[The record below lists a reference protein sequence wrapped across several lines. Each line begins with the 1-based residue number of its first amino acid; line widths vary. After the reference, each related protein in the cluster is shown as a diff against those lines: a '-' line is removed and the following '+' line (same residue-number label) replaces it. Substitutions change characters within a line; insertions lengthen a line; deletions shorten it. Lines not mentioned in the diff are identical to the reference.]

1 MVNPGQT
8 SESTMPRTGLRSRL
22 LSGGIWVVAGKI
34 LGGPV
39 VVVTNMLLARV
50 LSPAEL
56 GAYFLAFSLVTVC
69 ATVAP
74 LGANRAVVRF
84 VAESIGLNRPAVARG
99 AVRHAIMLGIG
110 GSLVLASA
118 IYSGLGER
126 LARDVVNSQEL
137 ADASD
142 LVAAWIVP
150 ATMTLLIAEIFRGFH
165 DLRWATLHGG
175 LLGSLLT
182 LLIVV
187 TLHLNGI
194 PMTLRVV
201 VWVSFTATMLGA
213 LVAGFTLHR
222 RVHKLPPPA
231 ADRSLLGMLRVS
243 LPLCVTTAIVLLLQ
257 QADIWLVGAFESSQD
272 VAIYGAAA
280 RLMFIVSVPLFMVNA
295 VIQPMVAEYY
305 SQRRLDELQKL
316 MRVAATVAAM
326 PALAALACAIVFAAP
341 GLRLLYGETYMAG
354 AGVLVVLALGQ
365 MVNVWTGSCGIF
377 LMMTGHERT
386 LMTLTALT
394 GLLTVALMAAL
405 VGPFGILGVA
415 IGSAL
420 GVSLQNAV
428 LWFAAGRLTGVWTN
442 MGFRGLGD
450 VLRVG
455 RAEVERRRRASGSA
469 AEPRPP
475 A

>member
-1 MVNPGQT
+1 
-8 SESTMPRTGLRSRL
+8 
-22 LSGGIWVVAGKI
+22 
-34 LGGPV
+34 
-39 VVVTNMLLARV
+39 
-50 LSPAEL
+50 
-56 GAYFLAFSLVTVC
+56 
-69 ATVAP
+69 
-74 LGANRAVVRF
+74 
-84 VAESIGLNRPAVARG
+84 
-99 AVRHAIMLGIG
+99 
-110 GSLVLASA
+110 
-118 IYSGLGER
+118 
-126 LARDVVNSQEL
+126 
-137 ADASD
+137 
-142 LVAAWIVP
+142 
-150 ATMTLLIAEIFRGFH
+150 
-165 DLRWATLHGG
+165 
-175 LLGSLLT
+175 
-182 LLIVV
+182 
-187 TLHLNGI
+187 
-194 PMTLRVV
+194 
-201 VWVSFTATMLGA
+201 
-213 LVAGFTLHR
+213 
-222 RVHKLPPPA
+222 
-231 ADRSLLGMLRVS
+231 MLRVS

-341 GLRLLYGETYMAG
+341 GLRLLYGDTYMAG

-394 GLLTVALMAAL
+394 GFVTVALMAAL

-469 AEPRPP
+469 AGPRPP

>member
-1 MVNPGQT
+1 MRA
-8 SESTMPRTGLRSRL
+8 ESKPQPGLRSRL

-84 VAESIGLNRPAVARG
+84 VAEAIGLNRPAVARG

-118 IYSGLGER
+118 IYSGLGEW
-126 LARDVVNSQEL
+126 LAREVVHSQEL

-187 TLHLNGI
+187 ALHLNGV

-201 VWVSFTATMLGA
+201 VGVSFTATVLGV
-213 LVAGFTLHR
+213 LVAVLTLHR
-222 RVHKLPPPA
+222 RVRKLPSPA

-341 GLRLLYGETYMAG
+341 GLRLLYGDTYMAG

-394 GLLTVALMAAL
+394 GFVTVALMAAL

-469 AEPRPP
+469 AGPRPP

>member
-1 MVNPGQT
+1 
-8 SESTMPRTGLRSRL
+8 
-22 LSGGIWVVAGKI
+22 
-34 LGGPV
+34 
-39 VVVTNMLLARV
+39 
-50 LSPAEL
+50 
-56 GAYFLAFSLVTVC
+56 
-69 ATVAP
+69 
-74 LGANRAVVRF
+74 
-84 VAESIGLNRPAVARG
+84 
-99 AVRHAIMLGIG
+99 
-110 GSLVLASA
+110 
-118 IYSGLGER
+118 
-126 LARDVVNSQEL
+126 
-137 ADASD
+137 
-142 LVAAWIVP
+142 
-150 ATMTLLIAEIFRGFH
+150 
-165 DLRWATLHGG
+165 
-175 LLGSLLT
+175 
-182 LLIVV
+182 
-187 TLHLNGI
+187 
-194 PMTLRVV
+194 MTLRVV
-201 VWVSFTATMLGA
+201 VGVSFTATVLGV
-213 LVAGFTLHR
+213 LVAGLTLHR
-222 RVHKLPPPA
+222 RVRKLPSPA

-394 GLLTVALMAAL
+394 GFVTVALMAAL

-469 AEPRPP
+469 AGPRPP

>member
-1 MVNPGQT
+1 MRA
-8 SESTMPRTGLRSRL
+8 ESKPRPGLRSRL
-22 LSGGIWVVAGKI
+22 LSGGVWVVAGKI

-84 VAESIGLNRPAVARG
+84 VAEAIGLNSPAVARS

-110 GSLVLASA
+110 GSLVLASV
-118 IYSGLGER
+118 IYFGLGEW
-126 LARDVVNSQEL
+126 LAREVVHSQEL
-137 ADASD
+137 ADAND

-182 LLIVV
+182 FLIIVA
-187 TLHLNGI
+187 LHLSGVS
-194 PMTLRVV
+194 MTLRVV
-201 VWVSFTATMLGA
+201 VGVSFTATVLGV

-222 RVHKLPPPA
+222 RVRELPSPA

-243 LPLCVTTAIVLLLQ
+243 LPLCVTTAIALLLQ
-257 QADIWLVGAFESSQD
+257 QADIWLVGAFESSED

-316 MRVAATVAAM
+316 VRVAATVAAI
-326 PALAALACAIVFAAP
+326 PALAALACAIAFAAP
-341 GLRLLYGETYMAG
+341 GLKLLYGDAYMAG

-386 LMTLTALT
+386 LLTLTALT
-394 GLLTVALMAAL
+394 GLVSVALMAAL

-442 MGFRGLGD
+442 MGLRGLGD

-455 RAEVERRRRASGSA
+455 RAEVARRRPASGPA
-469 AEPRPP
+469 AGPRPP